1 MKLPGLATTVGLI
14 MLAGCAA
21 GAVVAYNAWLEAR
34 IGAGF
39 AAKQI
44 CSCLFVADREYDSCL
59 TDLPPQLQGADFT
72 FIDRSVIVNAYGLAH
87 ARADLKP
94 GYGCS
99 LQNFSGGGF

>member
-1 MKLPGLATTVGLI
+1 

-21 GAVVAYNAWLEAR
+21 GGVIAYNAWLEAR

-44 CSCLFVADREYDSCL
+44 CS
-59 TDLPPQLQGADFT
+59 TI
-72 FIDRSVIVNAYGLAH
+72 IDRSVIVNAYGLAH